1 MAVLR
6 PSTSEVRGLL
16 LTLLVIRLC
25 VVILRYLPV
34 ATSLAVLLIVISLVV
49 MARVS
54 VSSDC
59 RIRLVSA
66 EETHIVDN
74 GTPAIL
80 LTQKRQ
86 KLEHQL
92 IVCYV
97 SLSEHTLDLF
107 EVPLGQL

>member
-1 MAVLR
+1 M
-6 PSTSEVRGLL
+6 P
-16 LTLLVIRLC
+16 I
-25 VVILRYLPV
+25 
-34 ATSLAVLLIVISLVV
+34 ATSLAVLLIVVSLVV
-49 MARVS
+49 MARGS

-59 RIRLVSA
+59 RVRLISA

-80 LTQKRQ
+80 LTHKRQ

>member
-1 MAVLR
+1 M
-6 PSTSEVRGLL
+6 
-16 LTLLVIRLC
+16 
-25 VVILRYLPV
+25 PV

-49 MARVS
+49 VARIR

-59 RIRLVSA
+59 RVRLISA
-66 EETHIVDN
+66 EETHIVDD

-97 SLSEHTLDLF
+97 SLSENTLDLF

>member
-1 MAVLR
+1 M
-6 PSTSEVRGLL
+6 
-16 LTLLVIRLC
+16 
-25 VVILRYLPV
+25 PV

-49 MARVS
+49 VARIR

-59 RIRLVSA
+59 RVRLISA

-74 GTPAIL
+74 STPAIL

-92 IVCYV
+92 IVCYMP
-97 SLSEHTLDLF
+97 LSEHTLDLF